1 MLGGGFDLFLFIL
14 RLGKGSGEEGVGRHG
29 GEDFFF
35 FFFFFLPFLFFPLLL
50 LKGKKKKW
58 LVVCDL
64 AVR

>member
-35 FFFFFLPFLFFPLLL
+35 FFFPSISFFPSFAPQR
-50 LKGKKKKW
+50 KKKKKNG
-58 LVVCDL
+58 LLFVT
-64 AVR
+64 